1 MNQQTLVECLQH
13 FRHILKTCIAQR
25 DLLTG
30 KSLHTLYVKSLI
42 PSSTYLSNHFIL
54 LYSKC
59 GLLSTACRAFEA
71 TPAPNVFSFNA
82 ILNAYTKE
90 SQPHVAHKLFDK
102 IPQPDIVSYNTLLS
116 AYADLGHTLPA
127 FRLFLDLRDMGRGM
141 DGFTLSAAITAANDN
156 VDFITQLH
164 SLSISAGF
172 ISYASVNNTLITY
185 YSKNGLLDYAQRV
198 FASMDKIKDEVS
210 WNTMIVAYGQHREG
224 TKALALYKEM
234 EHRDLNLDMFT
245 MASVLTAFTSMEDL
259 RGGLQFHAR
268 LIKMG
273 FHENPHVGSGLIDLY
288 SKCSGGISDCKKVFR
303 EIPYPD
309 LVLWNTMISG
319 YSQSELCEEAV
330 ACFRQMQFAG
340 HRPDDCSFVC
350 VIGASSNLSSP
361 SQGKQ
366 IHSLTVKSSITSN
379 RISVSNA
386 LIAMYSK
393 SGNLHDARLLFDTM
407 PEHNAVTL
415 NSMIA
420 GYAQHGHGVESL
432 LLFEWMLERNLT
444 PTNITF
450 ISVLSACAHTG
461 KVEEGKKYFG
471 LMTDKFG
478 IKPEVEH
485 YSCMI
490 DLLGRAGKLE
500 EAERLIETMP
510 YNPGTI
516 GWGSLLGACRTHGN
530 IELATKAANQCVQL
544 DPSNAAPYVMLVHMK
559 ACLGRW
565 EEVAA
570 IRKQM
575 RDKGVRKQV
584 GCSWIEVAKR
594 VHVFVAEDSSHPMI
608 NEVYKFWEEMSKK
621 MKQEGYSP
629 DLRWALIRDDGTRQE
644 EKERSLWHHSEKLA
658 VAFGLLS
665 TKDGEPILIIK
676 NLRICGDCHNAI
688 KFLSGMTGRVITVRD
703 CHRFHCFKGGACSC
717 GDYW

>member
-1 MNQQTLVECLQH
+1 MNQQRLVESLQQL
-13 FRHILKTCIAQR
+13 RHILKTCIAQR

-30 KSLHTLYVKSLI
+30 KSLHTLYIKALI
-42 PSSTYLSNHFIL
+42 PPSTYFSNHFIL

-59 GLLSTACRAFEA
+59 GLLTAARRAFEA
-71 TPAPNVFSFNA
+71 TPEPNVFSFNA
-82 ILNAYTKE
+82 ILNAYAKE
-90 SQPHVAHKLFDK
+90 AQPHLAHQLFDK
-102 IPQPDIVSYNTLLS
+102 IPQPDIVSYNTLIS
-116 AYADLGHTLPA
+116 AYADLGYTLPA
-127 FRLFLDLRDMGRGM
+127 LRLFLDLKDTGLVM

-164 SLSISAGF
+164 SLSISAGLD
-172 ISYASVNNTLITY
+172 SYASVNNTLITY
-185 YSKNGLLDYAQRV
+185 YSKNGHLDYAREV
-198 FASMDKIKDEVS
+198 FASMGEIKDEVS
-210 WNTMIVAYGQHREG
+210 WNSMIVAYGQHREG
-224 TKALALYKEM
+224 IKALALYKEM
-234 EHRDLNLDMFT
+234 ELRDLYLDMFT
-245 MASVLTAFTSMEDL
+245 LASVLTALTSMEDL
-259 RGGLQFHAR
+259 RGGLQFHGR
-268 LIKMG
+268 LIRMG

-288 SKCSGGISDCKKVFR
+288 SKCSASISECKKVFQ

-330 ACFRQMQFAG
+330 ACFRQMQLAG
-340 HRPDDCSFVC
+340 HQPDDCSFVC
-350 VIGASSNLSSP
+350 VISASSNLSSP

-366 IHSLTVKSSITSN
+366 IHSLAIKSSIPSN
-379 RISVSNA
+379 RISVNNT

-393 SGNLHDARLLFDTM
+393 CGSLQDARLLFDRM

-420 GYAQHGHGVESL
+420 GYAQHGHGTESL
-432 LLFEWMLERNLT
+432 LLFAWMLESNIT

-450 ISVLSACAHTG
+450 ISVLSSCAHTG
-461 KVEEGKKYFG
+461 KVVEGKKYFG

-478 IKPEVEH
+478 INPEAEH
-485 YSCMI
+485 YLCMI

-500 EAERLIETMP
+500 EAETLIETMP

-516 GWGSLLGACRTHGN
+516 GWGSLLRACRTHGN
-530 IELATKAANQCVQL
+530 IELATKAANHCVQL
-544 DPSNAAPYVMLVHMK
+544 DPSNAAPYVMLAHMN

-565 EEVAA
+565 EEVAS
-570 IRKQM
+570 IRKEM

-584 GCSWIEVAKR
+584 GCSWIEVANR

-608 NEVYKFWEEMSKK
+608 KLVYKFWEEMSKK
-621 MKQEGYSP
+621 LKQEGYTP
-629 DLRWALIRDDGTRQE
+629 DLRWALMRDDGTRQE

-658 VAFGLLS
+658 VAFGILS

-688 KFLSGMTGRVITVRD
+688 KILSGMTGREITVRD

>member
-1 MNQQTLVECLQH
+1 MNQQRLVESLQQ

-25 DLLTG
+25 DLFTG
-30 KSLHTLYVKSLI
+30 KSLHTLYIKALI
-42 PSSTYLSNHFIL
+42 PPSTYFSNHFIL

-59 GLLSTACRAFEA
+59 GLLTAARRAFEA
-71 TPAPNVFSFNA
+71 TPEPNVFSFNA
-82 ILNAYTKE
+82 ILNAYAKE
-90 SQPHVAHKLFDK
+90 AQPHLAHQLFDK
-102 IPQPDIVSYNTLLS
+102 IPQPDIVSYNTLIS
-116 AYADLGHTLPA
+116 AYADLGYTLPA
-127 FRLFLDLRDMGRGM
+127 LRLFLDLKDTGLVM

-164 SLSISAGF
+164 SLSISAGLD
-172 ISYASVNNTLITY
+172 SYASVNNTLITY
-185 YSKNGLLDYAQRV
+185 YGKNGHLDYAREV
-198 FASMDKIKDEVS
+198 FASMGEIKDEVS
-210 WNTMIVAYGQHREG
+210 WNSMIVAYGQHREG
-224 TKALALYKEM
+224 IKALALYKEM
-234 EHRDLNLDMFT
+234 ELRDLYLDMFT
-245 MASVLTAFTSMEDL
+245 LASVLTALTSMEDL
-259 RGGLQFHAR
+259 RGGLQFHGR
-268 LIKMG
+268 LIRMG

-288 SKCSGGISDCKKVFR
+288 SKCSASISECKKVFQ

-330 ACFRQMQFAG
+330 ACFRQMQLAG
-340 HRPDDCSFVC
+340 HQPDDCSFVC
-350 VIGASSNLSSP
+350 VISASSNLSSP

-366 IHSLTVKSSITSN
+366 IHSLAIKSSIPSN
-379 RISVSNA
+379 RISVNNA

-393 SGNLHDARLLFDTM
+393 CGSVQDARLLFDRM

-420 GYAQHGHGVESL
+420 GYAQHGHGTESL
-432 LLFEWMLERNLT
+432 LLFAWMLESNIK

-450 ISVLSACAHTG
+450 ISVLSSCAHTG

-478 IKPEVEH
+478 INPEAEH
-485 YSCMI
+485 YLCMI

-500 EAERLIETMP
+500 EAETLIETMP

-516 GWGSLLGACRTHGN
+516 GWGSLLRACRTHGN
-530 IELATKAANQCVQL
+530 IELATKAANHCVQL
-544 DPSNAAPYVMLVHMK
+544 DPSNAAPYVMLAHMN

-565 EEVAA
+565 EEVAS
-570 IRKQM
+570 IRKEM

-584 GCSWIEVAKR
+584 GCSWIEVANR

-608 NEVYKFWEEMSKK
+608 KLVYKFWEEMSKK
-621 MKQEGYSP
+621 LKQEGYTP
-629 DLRWALIRDDGTRQE
+629 DLRWALMRDDGTRQE

-658 VAFGLLS
+658 VAFGILS

-688 KFLSGMTGRVITVRD
+688 KILSGMTGREITVRD